1 MLYETI
7 GKCVFWILVIGLV
20 GNTIYVTYIGIQ
32 NLILG
37 YKCKHRFDKP
47 PVAQCYCKD
56 CNHRFKNGF
65 CTKRAEKVK
74 EDSFCD
80 QAETIL
86 YKKRQYLHKM
96 GKHIE
101 KKQSI

>member
-1 MLYETI
+1 MIYETI
-7 GKCVFWILVIGLV
+7 GECVFWILIIGVV
-20 GNTIYVTYIGIQ
+20 GNTIYITYIGIQ
-32 NLILG
+32 NLILR
-37 YKCKHRFDKP
+37 YKCK
-47 PVAQCYCKD
+47 
-56 CNHRFKNGF
+56 HRFKNGF

-96 GKHIE
+96 EKHIE
-101 KKQSI
+101 KKKSI